1 MKFEELL
8 KEKKTNTNQLSIKS
22 GVLNSKISN
31 LKLGKSD
38 FKNIPVKNA
47 LKIAKALGMTIE
59 EIVEFLEK

>member
-47 LKIAKALGMTIE
+47 LKIAKALNMTIE